1 MGKHVRIKDFKILKK
16 KAYTNG
22 LQNTKILGE
31 NTHNIQFREEIK
43 GLISAFKKFNRT
55 GNKRNAN

>member
-1 MGKHVRIKDFKILKK
+1 MTFKWISKH
-16 KAYTNG
+16 
-22 LQNTKILGE
+22 KILGE

-55 GNKRNAN
+55 GNKRKAN